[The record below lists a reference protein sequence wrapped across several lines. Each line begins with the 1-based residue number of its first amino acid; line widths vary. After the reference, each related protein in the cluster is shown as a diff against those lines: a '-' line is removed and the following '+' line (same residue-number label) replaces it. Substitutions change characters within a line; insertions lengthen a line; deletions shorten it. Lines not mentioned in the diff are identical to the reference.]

1 MTNLNGKNDFRIDEL
16 LQGLGVAVLKSIR
29 DPFGIMARDY
39 TILWLNRAM
48 AAIHGGRHEDAV
60 GQVCYRFFLG
70 KEQPCEDCPLE
81 SVFRTGRTNITE
93 RHLDVP
99 GGERRWGEVKAYP
112 ILGED
117 HTVTAAFVIAF
128 DITDR
133 KRAVDSQKQYSSYLS
148 RQLDAKSGGKKTVY
162 PAGGDIAILTSR
174 TRREK
179 DVLRLIVEG
188 HTNAQVSEL
197 LAISPHTVKTHVI
210 NIFNKLGVGDR
221 TQAAVMAIRYQLI

>member
-1 MTNLNGKNDFRIDEL
+1 MKPSEDKPIFDLDRL

-39 TILWLNRAM
+39 RILWLNRAM
-48 AAIHGGRHEDAV
+48 AAIHGGRHEQAV
-60 GQVCYRFFLG
+60 GQVCYRFFFG
-70 KEQPCEDCPLE
+70 NAQPCGDCPLE
-81 SVFRTGRTNITE
+81 SVFQTGRTNITE
-93 RHLDVP
+93 RHVDIP

-112 ILGED
+112 IRGE
-117 HTVTAAFVIAF
+117 HGSVTAAFVIAF

-133 KRAVDSQKQYSSYLS
+133 KRAADSQKQYTRYLS
-148 RQLDAKSGGKKTVY
+148 RQLDRKSGKEKTVHLD
-162 PAGGDIAILTSR
+162 GDIAIHTRL

-179 DVLRLIVEG
+179 DVLRLLTEG
-188 HTNAQVSEL
+188 HTNAQMSEL

-221 TQAAVMAIRYQLI
+221 TQAAVMAIRYQLV